1 MDFLIK
7 NNITKGCK
15 TVVDIGTYETKLMTV
30 KYAAKNVNLENAEAF
45 DSSSL
50 YYGDDFNYD
59 ELARRVRMYS
69 AGGGR
74 HDIAITLPESMVE
87 NRIVSFKNRKEAELD
102 KLIHKEYMTFGRV
115 SPLTHVVDY
124 AFLGKHDE
132 GGDMVSYYLI
142 SAIRKNVAEDLVSAF
157 ENCNLKITTISC
169 STYNRYLLSELYFDD
184 YEHLNRLVIDFG
196 TNTTSV
202 TALAGG
208 VCVYSRNIG
217 IGFESFVSEV
227 IKGQRQAGRSEICDT
242 LYKVGADFEEFQEN
256 KFYGSIYTA
265 EYITAVKEVKERMLS
280 EIGRITNMCSAGD
293 TDISK
298 IYYTGMC
305 LKKLPEEMHS
315 RLGVECEQIEIGM
328 SGEKTG
334 KGYLVCANDRDIDV
348 RFSNAIAMAVYPMI

>member
-15 TVVDIGTYETKLMTV
+15 IVADIGTYETKLLTV

-50 YYGDDFNYD
+50 YYGDDFNFD

-69 AGGGR
+69 KSGGR
-74 HDIAITLPESMVE
+74 HDVCVTLPDGMVE

-102 KLIHKEYMTFGRV
+102 KLIRKEYMTFGRV

-132 GGDMVSYYLI
+132 SGDMVSYYLI
-142 SAIRKNVAEDLVSAF
+142 SAIRKNIAEDLVSAF
-157 ENCNLKITTISC
+157 ENCGLKITTISC

-196 TNTTSV
+196 TNTVRVS
-202 TALAGG
+202 AFSGG
-208 VCVYSRNIG
+208 VMVYCRNIG
-217 IGFESFVSEV
+217 MGFETFASEV

-242 LYKVGADFEEFQEN
+242 LYKVGADFDMFEGN
-256 KFYGSIYTA
+256 KFFGSIYTS
-265 EYITAVKEVKERMLS
+265 EYISAVNEVKDRLIS
-280 EIGRITNMCSAGD
+280 EIRRIADMCSAGD
-293 TDISK
+293 ADITK

-305 LKKLPEEMHS
+305 PKKLPEEMQS
-315 RLGVECEQIEIGM
+315 KLGVECEEISTGI

-334 KGYLVCANDRDIDV
+334 KGYLVCANDRDIDI